1 MRGDVGNTAASREAY
16 HGDHEQAD
24 ETRTAAPRPV
34 VRIEDLSVVQLVA
47 IVGCRVQVI
56 GSRVHWTHLLARGQA
71 LPLILNGND
80 TQQRSGRV
88 PCECRDAGLHNAVMQ
103 HFTTARL
110 IARDW
115 TAADLDAAFAIYG
128 RDEVARWLGPAP
140 RQPVSSLAQM
150 RERLDRLIT
159 RNLEQPDYGLWAL
172 ELRASSEVAGA
183 VLLSPL
189 PGDGAPVEIG
199 WHLNPDYWGAGFATE
214 AGRGAIALAFG
225 LDMVAD
231 DQLGPELAS
240 RPARPVLDRVEA
252 VVDPDNVRSLNVCRR
267 LGMRHRGQ
275 TSQYYGL
282 TLEHF
287 ELTRAEMG

>member
-1 MRGDVGNTAASREAY
+1 ME
-16 HGDHEQAD
+16 
-24 ETRTAAPRPV
+24 
-34 VRIEDLSVVQLVA
+34 
-47 IVGCRVQVI
+47 
-56 GSRVHWTHLLARGQA
+56 
-71 LPLILNGND
+71 
-80 TQQRSGRV
+80 
-88 PCECRDAGLHNAVMQ
+88 
-103 HFTTARL
+103 HFTTVRL

-128 RDEVARWLGPAP
+128 RDEVARWLGPQP
-140 RQPVSSLAQM
+140 RQPVPSLAQM
-150 RERLDRLIT
+150 REILDRRIA
-159 RNLEQPDYGLWAL
+159 RGRQEPDYGLWAL
-172 ELRASSEVAGA
+172 ELRATGQVAGA

-189 PGDGAPVEIG
+189 PGDGAAVEIG

-225 LDMVAD
+225 MDVVGD
-231 DQLGPELAS
+231 ERVGPELAD
-240 RPARPVLDRVEA
+240 RPARPVLDSVEA

-287 ELTRAEMG
+287 ELARADIG